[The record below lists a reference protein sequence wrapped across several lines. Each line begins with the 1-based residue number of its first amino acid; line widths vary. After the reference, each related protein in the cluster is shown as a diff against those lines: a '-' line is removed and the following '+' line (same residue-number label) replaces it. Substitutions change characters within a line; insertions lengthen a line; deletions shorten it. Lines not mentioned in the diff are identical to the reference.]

1 MPPLISMLIEA
12 AEQVDVSDDRFV
24 EGGSDKGGRDMDWD
38 RPGVLANGQAMPTL
52 PADAAAVPSGASRS
66 VGGGVVVAA
75 VAPPASRRAVNG
87 AANWGWCT
95 VAVFACSGACGG
107 APPPGS
113 RVEKDPRR
121 GALFTEEAAWV
132 IAEADCEEPR
142 VQ

>member
-52 PADAAAVPSGASRS
+52 RAGAAAVPSGASGRS

-95 VAVFACSGACGG
+95 VAEGGEGSAAGGDLHRGGRVGDCRGGLRGASRAMSGAYLT
-107 APPPGS
+107 S
-113 RVEKDPRR
+113 VKD
-121 GALFTEEAAWV
+121 V
-132 IAEADCEEPR
+132 D
-142 VQ
+142 